1 MKEIQ
6 ISMKKKLEFK
16 ANRSV
21 GLMIKTDFRKEK
33 TNQKCWWEN
42 FLKPNKRV
50 VPNMAMLEGKFS
62 KN

>member
-21 GLMIKTDFRKEK
+21 GLMINTDFRKEK

-50 VPNMAMLEGKFS
+50 VPN
-62 KN
+62 N

>member
-21 GLMIKTDFRKEK
+21 GLMINTDFSKEK
-33 TNQKCWWEN
+33 TIKN
-42 FLKPNKRV
+42 V
-50 VPNMAMLEGKFS
+50 GGKIF
-62 KN
+62 